1 MLKKIFSKSS
11 KTIGAAA
18 ILVASFSVL
27 SRFLGIIRDKILASE
42 FGAGATLDAYYAAF
56 RVPDLLFNLIVLGAL
71 SAGFIPVYTK
81 YIKDFSVSGK
91 ESREK
96 NKEAWLLST
105 YVLNLLMISLL
116 LISILGM
123 IFANYLVDALVPG
136 FGPEQR
142 DLTVT
147 LTRIMFLSP
156 IFLGISSVL
165 SGVLQSY
172 KRFFAYSLAPIL
184 YNLGIILGV
193 VYFSKVL
200 GPIGLAW
207 GVILGAFLHMII
219 QLPSALISGFTWQL
233 KIDFKNSGLRKILKM
248 MVPRTLTLA
257 ISQINLLIVTI
268 ISSTLIAGSLTVF
281 NFANNLQSFPLG
293 VFGVSFAIAAFP
305 TLSRLS
311 GQADKLKSIFRK
323 TFKQILFFIIPS
335 TVLLIT
341 LRAQII
347 RVILGSGKF
356 DWQDT
361 ILTIDTLGFFALS
374 LFAQATLPL
383 MVRMFYASHNSR
395 TPFFMGLISVIVNVF
410 LSFYLAGIMG
420 VAGLALSFSI
430 SMILNFFLLW
440 ISLRV
445 KLGSFKEMN
454 ILTSILKFS
463 IAAILA
469 GLAVQVTKIIIWT
482 FVDMTTFWGVFTQG
496 LGAGILGILVYLL
509 VAYLLKVEEINILF
523 RRSGKRLKKQDLEI
537 ENTDQNQQF

>member
-1 MLKKIFSKSS
+1 MLKKIFSKST
-11 KTIGAAA
+11 KTISSAA
-18 ILVASFSVL
+18 ILVAFFSVL

-42 FGAGATLDAYYAAF
+42 FGAGATLDAYFAAF

-71 SAGFIPVYTK
+71 SAGFIPVFTK

-105 YVLNLLMISLL
+105 YVLNLLMISLVAV
-116 LISILGM
+116 SILGM

-147 LTRIMFLSP
+147 LTRVMFLSP

-184 YNLGIILGV
+184 YNLGIILGA

-200 GPIGLAW
+200 GPVGLAW
-207 GVILGAFLHMII
+207 GVILGAFLHMVI
-219 QLPSALISGFTWQL
+219 QVPSALISGFTWQL
-233 KIDFKNSGLRKILKM
+233 KVDFKNSGLRKILKM

-257 ISQINLLIVTI
+257 ISQINLLVVTI
-268 ISSTLIAGSLTVF
+268 ISSSLIVGSLAVF

-311 GQADKLKSIFRK
+311 GQTEKIKKVFNK

-347 RVILGSGKF
+347 RVILGAGKF

-361 ILTIDTLGFFALS
+361 VLTIDTLGFFALS

-383 MVRMFYASHNSR
+383 MVRMFYAYHDSR

-440 ISLRV
+440 ISLRI

-454 ILTSILKFS
+454 ILISILKFS

-469 GLAVQVTKIIIWT
+469 GLAVQIAKIIIWT

-496 LGAGILGILVYLL
+496 LGAGILGIIVYL
-509 VAYLLKVEEINILF
+509 VIVYLLKVEEINILLK
-523 RRSGKRLKKQDLEI
+523 RSHKRLKKQDLEI
-537 ENTDQNQQF
+537 GNTDQNQQF

>member
-1 MLKKIFSKSS
+1 MLKRIFSKST
-11 KTIGAAA
+11 KTISAAA

-42 FGAGATLDAYYAAF
+42 FGAGVTLDAYYAAF

-71 SAGFIPVYTK
+71 SAGFIPVFTK
-81 YIKDFSVSGK
+81 YVKDFSLSGK
-91 ESREK
+91 ESKEK
-96 NKEAWLLST
+96 NKEAWLLSS
-105 YVLNLLMISLL
+105 YVLNLLMISLVA
-116 LISILGM
+116 ISILGM
-123 IFANYLVDALVPG
+123 VFANYLVDVLVPG
-136 FGPEQR
+136 FGPEQKE
-142 DLTVT
+142 LTVT

-184 YNLGIILGV
+184 YNLGIILGA

-200 GPIGLAW
+200 GPVGLAW

-233 KIDFKNSGLRKILKM
+233 RVDFRNSGLRKILKM
-248 MVPRTLTLA
+248 MIPRTLTLA
-257 ISQINLLIVTI
+257 ISQINLLVVTI

-311 GQADKLKSIFRK
+311 GQTEKIKKVFNK

-361 ILTIDTLGFFALS
+361 VLTIDTLGFFALS

-383 MVRMFYASHNSR
+383 MVRMFYAHHDSK

-445 KLGSFKEMN
+445 KLGSFNEMN

-469 GLAVQVTKIIIWT
+469 GIAVQIAKIIIWT

-496 LGAGILGILVYLL
+496 LGAGILGILVYL
-509 VAYLLKVEEINILF
+509 VVTYLLKVEEINILL
-523 RRSGKRLKKQDLEI
+523 KRPNKNLKKQDLEI

>member
-1 MLKKIFSKSS
+1 MLKKIFSKST
-11 KTIGAAA
+11 KTISAAA

-42 FGAGATLDAYYAAF
+42 FGADITLDAYYAAF

-71 SAGFIPVYTK
+71 SAGFIPVFTK
-81 YIKDFSVSGK
+81 HVKDFSLSGK
-91 ESREK
+91 RSREK
-96 NKEAWLLST
+96 NKEAWLLSS
-105 YVLNLLMISLL
+105 YVLNLLMISLVVA
-116 LISILGM
+116 SILGM
-123 IFANYLVDALVPG
+123 IFANYLIDILVPG
-136 FGPEQR
+136 FGPEQKK
-142 DLTVT
+142 LTVT
-147 LTRIMFLSP
+147 LTRVMFLSP

-184 YNLGIILGV
+184 YNLGIILGA

-200 GPIGLAW
+200 GPVGLAW

-219 QLPSALISGFTWQL
+219 QVPSALISGFTWQL

-257 ISQINLLIVTI
+257 ISQINLLVVTV
-268 ISSTLIAGSLTVF
+268 ISSTLIAGSLAVF

-311 GQADKLKSIFRK
+311 GQTEKIKKVFNK

-361 ILTIDTLGFFALS
+361 VLTIDTLGFFALS
-374 LFAQATLPL
+374 LFAQAVLPL
-383 MVRMFYASHNSR
+383 MVRMFYAHDNSK

-440 ISLRV
+440 ISLRI
-445 KLGSFKEMN
+445 KLGSFNEIN
-454 ILTSILKFS
+454 ILTSVLKFS

-469 GLAVQVTKIIIWT
+469 GLAVQVTKIVIWT

-496 LGAGILGILVYLL
+496 LGAGIVGIIVYL
-509 VAYLLKVEEINILF
+509 VIAYLLKVEEINILLK
-523 RRSGKRLKKQDLEI
+523 RSPKHLKKRDLEI
-537 ENTDQNQQF
+537 GNTDQNQ

>member
-1 MLKKIFSKSS
+1 MLKKIFSKST
-11 KTIGAAA
+11 KTISAAA

-42 FGAGATLDAYYAAF
+42 FGADITLDAYYAAF

-71 SAGFIPVYTK
+71 SAGFIPVFTK
-81 YIKDFSVSGK
+81 HVKDFSLSGK
-91 ESREK
+91 RSREK
-96 NKEAWLLST
+96 NKEAWLLSS
-105 YVLNLLMISLL
+105 YVLNLLMISLVVA
-116 LISILGM
+116 SILGM
-123 IFANYLVDALVPG
+123 IFANYLIDILVPG
-136 FGPEQR
+136 FGPEQKK
-142 DLTVT
+142 LTVT
-147 LTRIMFLSP
+147 LTRVMFLSP

-184 YNLGIILGV
+184 YNLGIILGA

-200 GPIGLAW
+200 GPVGLAW

-219 QLPSALISGFTWQL
+219 QVPSALISGFTWQL

-257 ISQINLLIVTI
+257 ISQINLLVVTV
-268 ISSTLIAGSLTVF
+268 ISSTLIAGSLAVF

-311 GQADKLKSIFRK
+311 GQTEKIKKVFNK

-347 RVILGSGKF
+347 RVILGAGKF

-361 ILTIDTLGFFALS
+361 VLTIDTLGFFALS
-374 LFAQATLPL
+374 LFAQAVLPL
-383 MVRMFYASHNSR
+383 MVRMFYAHDNSK

-440 ISLRV
+440 ISLRI
-445 KLGSFKEMN
+445 KLGSFNEIN
-454 ILTSILKFS
+454 ILTSVLKFS

-469 GLAVQVTKIIIWT
+469 GLAVQVTKIVIWT

-496 LGAGILGILVYLL
+496 LGAGIVGIIVYL
-509 VAYLLKVEEINILF
+509 VIAYLLKVEEINILLK
-523 RRSGKRLKKQDLEI
+523 RSPKHLKKRDLEI
-537 ENTDQNQQF
+537 GNTDQNQ

>member
-1 MLKKIFSKSS
+1 MLKKIFSKST
-11 KTIGAAA
+11 KTISSAA
-18 ILVASFSVL
+18 ILVAFFSVL

-42 FGAGATLDAYYAAF
+42 FGAGATLDAYFAAF

-71 SAGFIPVYTK
+71 SAGFIPVFTK

-105 YVLNLLMISLL
+105 YVLNLLMISLVAV
-116 LISILGM
+116 SILGM

-147 LTRIMFLSP
+147 LTRVMFLSP

-184 YNLGIILGV
+184 YNLGIILGA

-200 GPIGLAW
+200 GPVGLAW
-207 GVILGAFLHMII
+207 GVILGAFLHMVI
-219 QLPSALISGFTWQL
+219 LVPSALISGFTWQL
-233 KIDFKNSGLRKILKM
+233 KVDFKNSGLRKILKM

-257 ISQINLLIVTI
+257 ISQINLLVVTI
-268 ISSTLIAGSLTVF
+268 ISSSLIVGSLAVF

-311 GQADKLKSIFRK
+311 GQTEKIKKVFNK

-347 RVILGSGKF
+347 RVILGAGKF

-361 ILTIDTLGFFALS
+361 VLTIDTLGFFALS

-383 MVRMFYASHNSR
+383 MVRMFYAYHDSR

-440 ISLRV
+440 ISLRI

-454 ILTSILKFS
+454 ILISILKFS

-469 GLAVQVTKIIIWT
+469 GLAVQIAKIIIWT

-496 LGAGILGILVYLL
+496 LGAGILGIIVYL
-509 VAYLLKVEEINILF
+509 VIVYLLKVEEINILLK
-523 RRSGKRLKKQDLEI
+523 RSHKRLKKQDLEI
-537 ENTDQNQQF
+537 GNTDQNQQF

>member
-1 MLKKIFSKSS
+1 MLKKIFSKST
-11 KTIGAAA
+11 KTISAAA

-42 FGAGATLDAYYAAF
+42 FGADVILDAYFAAF

-71 SAGFIPVYTK
+71 SAGFIPVFTK
-81 YIKDFSVSGK
+81 YIKDFSLSGK
-91 ESREK
+91 DSRDK
-96 NKEAWLLST
+96 NKEAWLLSS
-105 YVLNLLMISLL
+105 YVLNLLMISLVL
-116 LISILGM
+116 VSILGM
-123 IFANYLVDALVPG
+123 IFANYLVDILVPG

-184 YNLGIILGV
+184 YNLGIILGA

-200 GPIGLAW
+200 GPVGLAW

-219 QLPSALISGFTWQL
+219 QVPSALISGFTWQL
-233 KIDFKNSGLRKILKM
+233 RIDFENSGLRKILKM
-248 MVPRTLTLA
+248 MIPRTLTLA
-257 ISQINLLIVTI
+257 ISQINLLVVTV
-268 ISSTLIAGSLTVF
+268 ISSTLIAGSLAVF

-311 GQADKLKSIFRK
+311 GQTEKIKKVFNK

-347 RVILGSGKF
+347 RVILGAGKF

-361 ILTIDTLGFFALS
+361 VLTIDTLGFFALS

-383 MVRMFYASHNSR
+383 MVRMFYAHHDSK

-410 LSFYLAGIMG
+410 LSFYLASIMG

-440 ISLRV
+440 ISLRI

-469 GLAVQVTKIIIWT
+469 GLIVQIAKIVIWT

-496 LGAGILGILVYLL
+496 LGAGILGIIVYL
-509 VAYLLKVEEINILF
+509 VIVYLLKVEEINILLK
-523 RRSGKRLKKQDLEI
+523 RSKKRLNKEDLEI

>member
-1 MLKKIFSKSS
+1 M
-11 KTIGAAA
+11 
-18 ILVASFSVL
+18 
-27 SRFLGIIRDKILASE
+27 
-42 FGAGATLDAYYAAF
+42 
-56 RVPDLLFNLIVLGAL
+56 DL
-71 SAGFIPVYTK
+71 
-81 YIKDFSVSGK
+81 
-91 ESREK
+91 
-96 NKEAWLLST
+96 
-105 YVLNLLMISLL
+105 
-116 LISILGM
+116 
-123 IFANYLVDALVPG
+123 
-136 FGPEQR
+136 
-142 DLTVT
+142 
-147 LTRIMFLSP
+147 
-156 IFLGISSVL
+156 
-165 SGVLQSY
+165 
-172 KRFFAYSLAPIL
+172 
-184 YNLGIILGV
+184 
-193 VYFSKVL
+193 
-200 GPIGLAW
+200 
-207 GVILGAFLHMII
+207 
-219 QLPSALISGFTWQL
+219 
-233 KIDFKNSGLRKILKM
+233 KNSGLRKILKM

-311 GQADKLKSIFRK
+311 GQAEKLKSIFRK

-383 MVRMFYASHNSR
+383 MVRMFYASHDSK
-395 TPFFMGLISVIVNVF
+395 TPFIMGFISVIVNVF

-445 KLGSFKEMN
+445 KLGSFNEMN

-469 GLAVQVTKIIIWT
+469 GLAVQVSKIMIWT
-482 FVDMTTFWGVFTQG
+482 FVDMTSFLGVFTQG
-496 LGAGILGILVYLL
+496 LGAGILGIIVYLV
-509 VAYLLKVEEINILF
+509 VAYLLKVEETNILF
-523 RRSGKRLKKQDLEI
+523 KRSRKRLRKEDLEI

>member
-1 MLKKIFSKSS
+1 MLKKIFSKST
-11 KTIGAAA
+11 KTISAAA
-18 ILVASFSVL
+18 ILVASFSML
-27 SRFLGIIRDKILASE
+27 SRFLGIVRDKILASE
-42 FGAGATLDAYYAAF
+42 FGADVVLDSYYAAF

-71 SAGFIPVYTK
+71 SAGFIPVFTK
-81 YIKDFSVSGK
+81 YVKDFSLSGR
-91 ESREK
+91 ESKEK
-96 NKEAWLLST
+96 NREAWILSSN
-105 YVLNLLMISLL
+105 VLNLLMISLVAV
-116 LISILGM
+116 SVLGM
-123 IFANYLVDALVPG
+123 IFANYLVEVLVPG
-136 FGPEQR
+136 FSLEQKE
-142 DLTVT
+142 LTST

-184 YNLGIILGV
+184 YNLGIILGAI
-193 VYFSKVL
+193 YFSKVL

-219 QLPSALISGFTWQL
+219 QLPSAIISGFSWHL
-233 KIDFKNSGLRKILKM
+233 KLNLKNKGLRQILKM

-257 ISQINLLIVTI
+257 ISQINLLVVTI
-268 ISSTLIAGSLTVF
+268 ISSTLIAGSLAVF

-311 GQADKLKSIFRK
+311 NKVDKIKEIFKK

-383 MVRMFYASHNSR
+383 MVRMFYARHNSR
-395 TPFFMGLISVIVNVF
+395 TPFIMGLISVVVNVI
-410 LSFYLAGIMG
+410 LSFYLANIMG

-440 ISLRV
+440 IALRV
-445 KLGSFKEMN
+445 KLGFLGEMN
-454 ILTSILKFS
+454 ILISVLKFS
-463 IAAILA
+463 IASIIA
-469 GLAVQVTKIIIWT
+469 GIFVQVAKITIWM
-482 FVDMTTFWGVFTQG
+482 FVDMTTFLGVFTQG
-496 LGAGILGILVYLL
+496 LGAGTLGILVYLL
-509 VAYLLKVEEINILF
+509 VSYLLKVEELDIIF
-523 RRSGKRLKKQDLEI
+523 RRSKKRLRKKDLEI